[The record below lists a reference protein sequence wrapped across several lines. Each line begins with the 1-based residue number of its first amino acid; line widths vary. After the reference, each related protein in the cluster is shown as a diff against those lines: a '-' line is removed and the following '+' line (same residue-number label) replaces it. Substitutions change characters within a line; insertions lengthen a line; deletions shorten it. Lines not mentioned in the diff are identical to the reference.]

1 MSYFNEKGIDVLYAI
16 SQFAKAYF
24 SKYNSYEKRFT
35 ASVEEKYKDL
45 KGIENQA
52 ELSKRHVIVSCN
64 PFYIVGRK
72 DETGKGFFP
81 ERLCLQSRYRRQHK
95 DFTVS
100 YRVPLLEEKIQNE
113 FAEEEFVYSM
123 QGKLILFYQPETH
136 MMYLFWRWNN
146 VGYVNRNYVFLN
158 SILNLSVFPKTQIK
172 SPNAS
177 YSKEEEEEEEEVIS
191 ELEEE
196 NEMKDRKRKRKR
208 KYSDLS
214 VDSIF
219 EVKKRRKEYI
229 SLVKKR
235 VVWNT
240 HIGEEIGKTKCL
252 CCGITDIY
260 QISFHCGHIVSE
272 HNGGNAQIANLIP
285 ICQCCN
291 SSMGTKN
298 FYDFRKDCGFG

>member
-16 SQFAKAYF
+16 TQFAKTF
-24 SKYNSYEKRFT
+24 LSKCNSYEMKFA
-35 ASVEEKYKDL
+35 ASVEDKYKEL

-52 ELSKRHVIVSCN
+52 ELSKRHLIVSCN
-64 PFYIVGRK
+64 PFYLVGSK

-95 DFTVS
+95 NFTVS
-100 YRVPLLEEKIQNE
+100 YRVLFLEELIQGE
-113 FAEEEFVYSM
+113 FAEEELVYSM
-123 QGKLILFYQPETH
+123 QGKIILFYQPQSK
-136 MMYLFWRWNN
+136 MMYMFWRWNN
-146 VGYVNRNYVFLN
+146 VGYFNRNYVFLN
-158 SILNLSVFPKTQIK
+158 SILYLSVMPKSI
-172 SPNAS
+172 
-177 YSKEEEEEEEEVIS
+177 SKQEEIISDLEEEEEEEEEGEIIQ
-191 ELEEE
+191 E
-196 NEMKDRKRKRKR
+196 RRKR

-272 HNGGNAQIANLIP
+272 HNGGNAQISNLIP

-298 FYDFRKDCGFG
+298 FHDFRKDCGFG